1 MALSS
6 TVRTLA
12 IDLSDVDRGTYE
24 SLELKLAQHPSENA
38 AWLVTR
44 VLAYALEYGDGIA
57 FSSGLSNTDQPP
69 VWQHDLTGQL
79 LTWIDVGT
87 PSAPRLHK
95 ARKAADRVAVY
106 CHKRPAPWLRTLAG
120 AAVHRAETIDLYALD
135 AAIIGAIA
143 DGLARR
149 MRWQLTR
156 TEGTVYLDTDTDAFT
171 LTVERLAWPGD

>member
-57 FSSGLSNTDQPP
+57 FRQPFC
-69 VWQHDLTGQL
+69 
-79 LTWIDVGT
+79 
-87 PSAPRLHK
+87 R
-95 ARKAADRVAVY
+95 
-106 CHKRPAPWLRTLAG
+106 
-120 AAVHRAETIDLYALD
+120 
-135 AAIIGAIA
+135 
-143 DGLARR
+143 
-149 MRWQLTR
+149 
-156 TEGTVYLDTDTDAFT
+156 
-171 LTVERLAWPGD
+171 